1 MKKAFYFLIRIHLK
15 LRQKIR
21 TYEESILF
29 SYYISHLGIYIIE
42 GGEVT

>member
-15 LRQKIR
+15 LRQKIG

-29 SYYISHLGIYIIE
+29 SYKNTSE
-42 GGEVT
+42 TETKN